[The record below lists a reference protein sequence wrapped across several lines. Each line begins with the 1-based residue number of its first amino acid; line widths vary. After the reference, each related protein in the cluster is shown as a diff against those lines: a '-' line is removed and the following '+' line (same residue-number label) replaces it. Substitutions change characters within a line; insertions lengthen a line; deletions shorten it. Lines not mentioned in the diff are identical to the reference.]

1 MINYE
6 LFKAID
12 DYLFENQEITDKQVK
27 DFARACTNLE
37 IDSSYSRGGRNYT
50 TIETETLG
58 KISICAKNVN
68 LFRKIIAL
76 AIRLAQVDPN
86 KNSAENWVN
95 HLCYCNS
102 IIYKKVN

>member
-6 LFKAID
+6 LFKAVD
-12 DYLFENQEITDKQVK
+12 DYLFENIEITDKQVR
-27 DFARACTNLE
+27 DYTRSCTNLE
-37 IDSSYSRGGRNYT
+37 TESSYSRGGRNYT

-58 KISICAKNVN
+58 KIAICAKNVN
-68 LFRKIIAL
+68 LFRKIVAL
-76 AIRLAQVDPN
+76 AIRLN
-86 KNSAENWVN
+86 KEDYTKRNTQDWVN